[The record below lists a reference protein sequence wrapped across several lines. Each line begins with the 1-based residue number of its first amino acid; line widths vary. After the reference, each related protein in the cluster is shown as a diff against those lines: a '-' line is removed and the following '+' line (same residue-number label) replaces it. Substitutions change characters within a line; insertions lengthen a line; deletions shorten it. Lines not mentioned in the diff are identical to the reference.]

1 MSRSKAAVKKV
12 PIKKEVKMDHHSI
25 ELEKLRL
32 ENDLQHSA
40 LSSRVDDLKDS
51 IKDNREYFT
60 NALSSLDKKVWT
72 LVLLTISTLL
82 TTVIS
87 MVITP

>member
-1 MSRSKAAVKKV
+1 
-12 PIKKEVKMDHHSI
+12 MDHHSI